1 MPHYKDT
8 QNKLHWLDSTEH
20 ENYLPAGCVQITDAE
35 AAALVPQPT
44 SEDTAPS
51 SLADAILAN
60 PTELAKLK
68 TALGL

>member
-1 MPHYKDT
+1 MPHYKAP
-8 QNKLHWLDSTEH
+8 NNSVHFLDSTEH
-20 ENYLPAGCVQITDAE
+20 EDYLPAGCIQITDAE

-44 SEDTAPS
+44 SIGTAPV
-51 SLADAILAN
+51 SLSDAILAS

>member
-20 ENYLPAGCVQITDAE
+20 EDYLPAGCVQITDAE
-35 AAALVPQPT
+35 AAALVPKPT
-44 SEDTAPS
+44 SEESAPAS
-51 SLADAILAN
+51 LTDMILAD

-68 TALGL
+68 QALGL